1 MTRYPTPSAL
11 CLAGVAALLLPASVR
26 AEETPAPPPAT
37 AGPNDT
43 VAALSDLEARSPKD
57 FNNPGLIAEIN
68 AEVIRLVET
77 NRLASGEEFFR
88 ASGLLGKHMNDFR
101 VGRVQY
107 ELLLAAVAK
116 DHPAAESSL
125 AVSWDTLLGLI
136 GRPLR
141 IDAHS
146 LAARNPQFYH
156 LDPAP
161 ACIQAVMRDPADAR
175 AKLAGLEDNPEIKT
189 IVDADQAVRQTNW
202 STLTE
207 EDRKAIME
215 GDHQRN
221 ARIREI
227 VAAGDVHTANDFAR
241 AALVMQHSGRF
252 DGFQLAHEL
261 AACSLLLGDRR
272 SGRWLVAAS
281 YDRMLRSV
289 ALDQRFGTQYG
300 PAGPLRIDEAGI
312 SDAQRQALGCPTL
325 AAARLR
331 SSRHSS
337 TLVDKDNTITD
348 PRTKVSV
355 SYPPGWKLSR
365 SSQVDAAA
373 TSIIFTHPDHLQT
386 PLTLYYRMQPLA
398 TDPAG
403 PEAAL
408 RQQATVKETDRRD
421 LAADYANDPASF
433 VYRETGG
440 RPSLSWTARFTHE
453 GAPWVEHLVRV
464 SGPASYALI
473 FVKVPSEKL
482 EALRPLMETMADS
495 LQLP

>member
-1 MTRYPTPSAL
+1 MPSPYPTLSVLSVAGLLAL
-11 CLAGVAALLLPASVR
+11 LSPVILHAEESTPAPAGNMPTAALLL
-26 AEETPAPPPAT
+26 
-37 AGPNDT
+37 D
-43 VAALSDLEARSPKD
+43 DLEARSPKD
-57 FNNPGLIAEIN
+57 WSDRAAIEAIN
-68 AEVIRLVET
+68 AETIRLVET
-77 NRLASGEEFFR
+77 NQLATGEEFFR
-88 ASGLLGKHMNDFR
+88 AAVLLQNHLGEFR
-101 VGRVQY
+101 TGRAQY

-125 AVSWDTLLGLI
+125 ALSWDILLGLI

-141 IDAHS
+141 IDAHNM
-146 LAARNPQFYH
+146 AVTNPSFHQ

-175 AKLAGLEDNPEIKT
+175 AKLGGIEDNPEILT
-189 IVDADQAVRQTNW
+189 IRDADQAVRQTNW
-202 STLTE
+202 SALTQE
-207 EDRKAIME
+207 ERKAIME

-227 VAAGDVHTANDFAR
+227 VAAGDVRTANDFAR
-241 AALVMQHSGRF
+241 AGLVMQHSGRF

-261 AACSLLLGDRR
+261 AVCSMLLGDRR

-300 PAGPLRIDEAGI
+300 PTGPLRLDETGI

-355 SYPPGWKLSR
+355 SYPAGWKLAR

-373 TSIIFTHPDHLQT
+373 TSIIFTHPDHPDT
-386 PLTLYYRMQPLA
+386 PLSLYYRMQPLA

-408 RQQATVKETDRRD
+408 RQQAATKEVDRRD
-421 LAADYANDPASF
+421 MAADYKNDPASF
-433 VYRETGG
+433 RYREFNG
-440 RPSLSWTARFTHE
+440 RPCLSWTGRFTHE
-453 GAPWVEHLVRV
+453 GAPSAEHLVRV
-464 SGPASYALI
+464 SGPSSYALL
-473 FVKVPSEKL
+473 FVKAPSDQL
-482 EALRPLMETMADS
+482 EAFRPLLETMADT